1 LKKVEKE
8 NMTTSSPEGRGND
21 GPRQLNVALAGLG
34 FMGTTHLKA
43 WKQVPGVR
51 VMAVTDADPKRRA
64 GDLTSAGGNFGGPG
78 EVMDFSNVRQ
88 YPTLK
93 ELLADPEIDAVDICL
108 PTDEHGKAGLA
119 VLRSGKHVLIEK
131 PMATDEGEITALL
144 DEGRRS
150 NRILMVAQILRFSP
164 AYVVLADALK
174 SAGSVRSAA
183 FRRRCA
189 APTWNKWLTDPARSG
204 GGVFDLLIHDADYCI
219 SRWGMPESVRAIGY
233 EDLPRGIDL
242 VHAELNYAGITADAV
257 TISGGWHLPGAYP
270 FSMDFTVVTDKSVF
284 EWGSAGAT
292 EFLEYGQDGKAT
304 PHKLPDSDAF
314 AAELGYFADCV
325 IHGRKPERCLPEESA
340 HSVALMHRILES
352 RKQKGALVKCTI

>member
-1 LKKVEKE
+1 
-8 NMTTSSPEGRGND
+8 MTTSSPEGRGNES
-21 GPRQLNVALAGLG
+21 PRQLKVALAGLG

-78 EVMDFSNVRQ
+78 EVMDFSDVKQ
-88 YPTLK
+88 YATLK
-93 ELLADPEIDAVDICL
+93 ELLTDPEIDAVDICL
-108 PTDEHGKAGLA
+108 PTDEHGKASLA
-119 VLRSGKHVLIEK
+119 VLRAGKHALIEK
-131 PMATDEGEITALL
+131 PMATDEDEIAALL
-144 DEGRRS
+144 EEGRSS
-150 NRILMVAQILRFSP
+150 NRVLMVGQILRFSP
-164 AYVVLADALK
+164 AYVTLADAIK
-174 SAGSVRSAA
+174 DAGPVRSAA

-242 VHAELNYAGITADAV
+242 IHAELNYAGTVADAV

-270 FSMDFTVVTDKSVF
+270 FSMDFTVVTDKSVC
-284 EWGSAGAT
+284 EYTSLGTA

-304 PHKLPDSDAF
+304 PHKLPETDAF
-314 AAELGYFADCV
+314 AAELGYFADCA

-340 HSVALMHRILES
+340 HAVALMHRILES
-352 RKQKGALVKCTI
+352 RKQKGALVKCRI